1 MGIMSRRNHTALA
14 YNPQADKLHPSVSPA
29 LARAFDGFFGPPARE
44 LCPSTATPPPSRR
57 NHTALAPTPCPG
69 VSPEM
74 KRAFDGFFG
83 PPAREQVAV
92 VASASSD
99 RRSVETLPPYE
110 PPEVRSPLPVYSVV
124 GRY

>member
-1 MGIMSRRNHTALA
+1 MLRRNHTALA
-14 YNPQADKLHPSVSPA
+14 YSPQADKLHPSVSPA

-44 LCPSTATPPPSRR
+44 LRSSNPSVSPPTRK

-69 VSPEM
+69 ISPEM

-83 PPAREQVAV
+83 PPEREEAAAPVSAR
-92 VASASSD
+92 SD
-99 RRSVETLPPYE
+99 RRSIETLPPYE
-110 PPEVRSPLPVYSVV
+110 SPEVRSPLPVYSVV

>member
-1 MGIMSRRNHTALA
+1 MMRRNHTALA
-14 YNPQADKLHPSVSPA
+14 CNPQEGKLHPSVPSA

-44 LCPSTATPPPSRR
+44 LRTSTPPVSTPPPRK

-83 PPAREQVAV
+83 PPAREEAAAL
-92 VASASSD
+92 AST
-99 RRSVETLPPYE
+99 RSNRVSIETLPPYE
-110 PPEVRSPLPVYSVV
+110 PRKVQSPLPVYSVL
-124 GRY
+124 GRC

>member
-1 MGIMSRRNHTALA
+1 MFRRNHTALA
-14 YNPQADKLHPSVSPA
+14 YTSHQDNLHPSVSPA

-44 LCPSTATPPPSRR
+44 LRTEASPAPTSPARK

-83 PPAREQVAV
+83 PPAREKATA
-92 VASASSD
+92 ASGTTK
-99 RRSVETLPPYE
+99 RHSVDTLPPYE
-110 PPEVRSPLPVYSVV
+110 PREVHSPLPVYSVL
-124 GRY
+124 GKY

>member
-1 MGIMSRRNHTALA
+1 MFLRRNHTALA
-14 YNPQADKLHPSVSPA
+14 PQETKLHPSVSPA

-44 LCPSTATPPPSRR
+44 LKSTSSKRK

-74 KRAFDGFFG
+74 RRAFDGFFG
-83 PPAREQVAV
+83 PPAREEARP
-92 VASASSD
+92 APATPE
-99 RRSVETLPPYE
+99 RRSSESLPPYE
-110 PPEVRSPLPVYSVV
+110 PQSPLPVYTVL

>member
-1 MGIMSRRNHTALA
+1 MLRRNHTALA
-14 YNPQADKLHPSVSPA
+14 YNPQEDKLHPSVSPT

-44 LCPSTATPPPSRR
+44 LRSSPSSSPPTRR

-74 KRAFDGFFG
+74 KKAFDGFFG
-83 PPAREQVAV
+83 PPAREETAAR
-92 VASASSD
+92 ASARSD
-99 RRSVETLPPYE
+99 RRSIETLPPYE
-110 PPEVRSPLPVYSVV
+110 PPEVQSPLPVYSVV